1 MTLDNIF
8 SQLEGISRKLDNRD
22 GKIESIKSAF
32 DKELGIGK
40 EEHDKVVSLIEQFEE
55 SEESMGQYD
64 KEIKATEASLK
75 SLDKAIQDLRDE
87 LSKTKLSKKERT
99 QKQGELDDKLTE
111 RNRLTEKKDRLDTN
125 YRQEERRNNKLKAKL
140 SSRGISDTAKAI
152 AANKKMESATIS
164 ASKGGG
170 MTKALGGMK
179 GNIYMAV
186 ADFLIKA
193 IEFGIGKATEYAKV
207 ESESIIRALNA
218 TTSVTLNRMKAGI
231 DSWQDSVNGA
241 YSAQTL
247 AIQSQ
252 MDVIKAANET
262 ELANLKLANSWT
274 NWIPIWGQMNKAVEQ
289 STELQQQLALIQL
302 ENSQKQIQQF
312 GEYVKLTDDYIKKQD
327 VAIHKY
333 LALNG
338 LTVAQTQIFEKRMLA
353 NGEAFA
359 KFNKTIEDALK
370 IQNSFTEQ
378 SGRAVNYSNSDYRQS
393 FAVGRLVGEDNLTQF
408 QAMMNI
414 FNSSISGSTDIM
426 YDMYNYANKMGLSQ
440 QRLTKNVLSN
450 LKLASKYDFKNGSRG
465 FIELAKWAENA
476 RMSLSSFAGA
486 IEKVQSGGLE
496 GVIKQGAGLQVL
508 GGNIAMGADP
518 IAMMFEAGADQQ
530 SYAKRIQG
538 MLRGYGSFNKAT
550 GETTFSWNEN
560 MMMRAMAEQLNM
572 PVEELKDMARGAR
585 QKEYVKAQMGGSTL
599 SKDNQDAV
607 ANKAQYDQETKR
619 WYVNTISGGRM
630 DVSEVTNENI
640 SQIVSNNKEE
650 NAEKYAQNTLSA
662 VEKIEATTKTIAAKL
677 GATTFDDFMKTTEAA
692 NQQTLSAFS
701 DNLNTI
707 ASGIA
712 EYRQNALNNQK
723 EMLSKLGTIDTDLI
737 NAFNTVSQFKAE
749 SERKQKELEET
760 VEKFKEQK
768 RTTKSEQE
776 EYIEK
781 YKNASNPIS
790 RAWYAGRIK
799 EGTELM
805 KSGMKRDSFG
815 GLGAGWSGIKTF
827 FGNLFGEDRGNEYIR
842 ESNDVARGVQDG
854 IMYSQNQPMAVSAA
868 SVTPIHDG
876 TARIAKTDPKDTAI
890 FAKAGGPFDKLFN
903 DIFGRID
910 DVYHFLGGNASTSTR
925 YGDTYTRND
934 AITHFLGGNAST
946 STRYGDTY
954 TRNDAIT
961 HFLGGNASTSTRY
974 GDTIQNSN
982 TISKLW
988 ATALKGED
996 PILKMYEAF
1005 SPVQNQSVR
1014 GDRKLLV
1021 KALADIQGV
1030 SDKDMMSMVEPLP
1043 MKDASPDIKEQWTNA
1058 LHDSGTSMTSQSTFD
1073 SPIDVNVHGDITLKS
1088 ENGQSFDISR
1098 VIEND
1103 PLLIRTISQ
1112 LITKHMSSALNGGRG
1127 II

>member
-1 MTLDNIF
+1 MSMTLDNFF
-8 SQLEGISRKLDNRD
+8 SLLEGISRKLDNRD
-22 GKIESIKSAF
+22 GKIESIKSSF

-55 SEESMGQYD
+55 SEESMGQY
-64 KEIKATEASLK
+64 KAE
-75 SLDKAIQDLRDE
+75 LDKTTDELDKLADAIKDLRDD
-87 LSKTKLSKKERT
+87 LSKGILSPTEQAKK
-99 QKQGELDDKLTE
+99 QSELDDKITE
-111 RNRLTEKKDRLDTN
+111 RNRLTDKKDRLQTN
-125 YRQEERRNNKLKAKL
+125 YNQEERRNNKLKAKL
-140 SSRGISDTAKAI
+140 SSRGVTDTSKAI
-152 AANKKMESATIS
+152 AANKKMEANASAV
-164 ASKGGG
+164 KGGG

-179 GNIYMAV
+179 GNVYVAV
-186 ADFLIKA
+186 AQMLISA

-218 TTSVTLNRMKAGI
+218 TTSVTLNRMKASI

-274 NWIPIWGQMNKAVEQ
+274 NWIPIWGQVNKAVEQ

-302 ENSQKQIQQF
+302 ENAQKQIQQF
-312 GEYVKLTDDYIKKQD
+312 GEYVKLTDEYIKKQD
-327 VAIHKY
+327 NAIHKY
-333 LALNG
+333 QSLNG
-338 LTVAQTQIFEKRMLA
+338 LTVTQTQIFEKRMFA

-378 SGRAVNYSNSDYRQS
+378 SGRSVNYSNSDYRQS
-393 FAVGRLVGEDNLTQF
+393 FAVGRLVGEENLTQF

-414 FNSSISGSTDIM
+414 FNTSISGSTDIM

-450 LKLASKYDFKNGSRG
+450 IKLANKYDFKNGSRG
-465 FIELAKWAENA
+465 FIELAKWAENV
-476 RMSLSSFAGA
+476 RMSVSSFAGA

-508 GGNIAMGADP
+508 GGNIAMRADP
-518 IAMMFEAGADQQ
+518 IAMMFEAGADPQ

-538 MLRGYGSFNKAT
+538 MLSGYGSFNKAT

-607 ANKAQYDQETKR
+607 ANNAQYDQKTKR
-619 WYVNTISGGRM
+619 WYVNTINGGKM
-630 DVSEVTNENI
+630 DVSEVTNENM

-677 GATTFDDFMKTTEAA
+677 GTTTFDDFMTTTETA

-701 DNLNTI
+701 NNLNTI
-707 ASGIA
+707 ASGIVD
-712 EYRQNALNNQK
+712 YRQNALKNQ
-723 EMLSKLGTIDTDLI
+723 EDMLSKLGTIDKDLI
-737 NAFNTVSQFKAE
+737 NAFNTVSQFKSD

-760 VEKFKEQK
+760 VEKLKEQK
-768 RTTKSEQE
+768 KTTKSEQE
-776 EYIEK
+776 EYKEK

-805 KSGMKRDSFG
+805 KSGMERDSFG
-815 GLGAGWSGIKTF
+815 GLGAGWKGIKAF

-842 ESNDVARGVQDG
+842 ESDDVASGVQDG
-854 IMYSQNQPMAVSAA
+854 IMYSQNQPIAVSAD
-868 SVTPIHDG
+868 SVTPVHDG

-910 DVYHFLGGNASTSTR
+910 DVYHFLGGNVSTSTR
-925 YGDTYTRND
+925 DGDTYTRND
-934 AITHFLGGNAST
+934 VISHFLGGNVST
-946 STRYGDTY
+946 STRD
-954 TRNDAIT
+954 
-961 HFLGGNASTSTRY
+961 
-974 GDTIQNSN
+974 GDTIHNSN

-988 ATALKGED
+988 STALKEED

-1005 SPVQNQSVR
+1005 SPVQNQSMR

-1043 MKDASPDIKEQWTNA
+1043 MKDTSSAIKEQWTNA
-1058 LHDSGTSMTSQSTFD
+1058 LHDTGESMTSALTFD
-1073 SPIDVNVHGDITLKS
+1073 TPIDVNVHGDITLKS
-1088 ENGQSFDISR
+1088 ENGQSYDISR
-1098 VIEND
+1098 AIEND
-1103 PLLIRTISQ
+1103 PLLIRTISR
-1112 LITKHMSSALNGGRG
+1112 LIIKQMSSALNGGRG
-1127 II
+1127 SLPISIGNV